1 MKSIWNQSFL
11 YFLVLTWSI
20 TAISTAQTISPLPL
34 QFNRICAGE
43 FNEFS
48 ATFNYSGFPN
58 GTTFLVVLNNSSG
71 TSTDLI
77 ETTTIAV
84 TDVSSTRKTIK
95 FAIPS
100 TLIGSETY
108 QIKVKSS
115 VNTVS
120 PPFANASNQTIFP
133 VYYKPFEK
141 NFTINNQSATATICP
156 AGTFQLVIDNVAGS
170 NQISPLIFTTLKYNW
185 YKNGALISSEKGS
198 SLAVTTTGNYFVEID
213 YGACSNANYT
223 SNTVLISP
231 YSGTKPTIQ
240 SSIGNPF
247 CPNQLPLVLSTEKA
261 NAYQWYKD
269 NNPISGAIHST
280 LSVNQE
286 GNYAVVVNYGGCEEK
301 AVLTLNALKLT
312 NQLDI
317 PDSIIL
323 LKGDSKKVN
332 VITNAVLPTYQWY
345 RNDILIPNAIN
356 SVYEVGDE
364 GAYKVAINQTSGCS
378 LSSELSF
385 RVQFG
390 GDPNSLVIPNLIS
403 PNGDGINDTW
413 VIPQEYSFKDD
424 VEVLLLNANGE
435 QILKTFNYKNDWP
448 NSNYKVS
455 FPVLYYIITTPE
467 KTQKG
472 SLTLLQ

>member
-11 YFLVLTWSI
+11 YFLLLTWSI
-20 TAISTAQTISPLPL
+20 TAISTAQIISPLPL
-34 QFNRICAGE
+34 QLNRICAGE
-43 FNEFS
+43 FNEFN
-48 ATFNYSGFPN
+48 ATFNYSGFPS
-58 GTTFLVVLNNSSG
+58 GTTFIVVLNNSSG

-115 VNTVS
+115 TNTISS
-120 PPFANASNQTIFP
+120 PFVNASNQTIFP

-141 NFTINNQSATATICP
+141 NFTINNQIATLTICP
-156 AGTFQLVIDNVAGS
+156 AGTVQLAIDNLSAS
-170 NQISPLIFTTLKYNW
+170 NQSSPLIFTTLKYNW
-185 YKNGALISSEKGS
+185 YKNGALITSEKGS
-198 SLAVTTTGNYFVEID
+198 SLAVTNTGNYFVEID

-231 YSGTKPTIQ
+231 YSGIKPTIQ

-247 CPNQLPLVLSTEKA
+247 CPSQLPLVLSTENA

-269 NNPISGAIHST
+269 NSSISGATHST
-280 LSVNQE
+280 YSVNQE
-286 GNYAVVVNYGGCEEK
+286 GSYAVVVNYGGCEEK
-301 AVLTLNALKLT
+301 VSLILNALKLT
-312 NQLDI
+312 SQLDI
-317 PDSIIL
+317 PDTVIL
-323 LKGDSKKVN
+323 LKGDTQKVN
-332 VITNAVLPTYQWY
+332 VITNAILPTYQWY
-345 RNDILIPNAIN
+345 WNDTLISNAMN
-356 SVYEVGDE
+356 SVYEVGEE
-364 GAYKVAINQTSGCS
+364 GTYKVAINQTSGCS
-378 LSSELSF
+378 LSNELSF

-413 VIPQEYSFKDD
+413 VIPQEYSFKGD

-455 FPVLYYIITTPE
+455 FPVLYYRITTPE
-467 KTQKG
+467 KIKKG